1 MFVVI
6 FGYASAVVVAIGT
19 INNDV
24 KTKDMQHTPIVCMHC
39 DYHGDYTSSYEPR
52 ASSR

>member
-19 INNDV
+19 INNEV
-24 KTKDMQHTPIVCMHC
+24 QTKSMRHKPAVYIHC
-39 DYHGDYTSSYEPR
+39 DYHGN
-52 ASSR
+52 